1 MAPKVI
7 YAVIMAVVWYCVAS
21 AVWVSGFA
29 TAPLL
34 SQVIT
39 GFVVMVATIVFLDAI
54 KELKK

>member
-1 MAPKVI
+1 MAPKMA
-7 YAVIMAVVWYCVAS
+7 YAIITAVVWYCVVS
-21 AVWVSGFA
+21 AVWASGFA

-34 SQVIT
+34 SQVVT